1 MANDVSQYY
10 ITQAPEI
17 TEISV
22 TPNPVSAG
30 ASVVIAMKITQSPK
44 YLYPETYYPTEIYS
58 GEVSS

>member
-30 ASVVIAMKITQSPK
+30 VPVVISMKITQRPK
-44 YLYPETYYPTEIYS
+44 YLYPETYYPTEIYA
-58 GEVSS
+58 GEVSG

>member
-22 TPNPVSAG
+22 TPNPVSTG
-30 ASVVIAMKITQSPK
+30 VPVVISMKIRNALSIFIRKRTIQLRFTP
-44 YLYPETYYPTEIYS
+44 
-58 GEVSS
+58 GR